1 MVIFGI
7 VNRDA
12 YNQLI
17 LLIKRLRADK
27 NSFWVLVDLERGSV
41 LESPSMTAYSG
52 SIFVIC
58 RLFLD
63 FNEVKYIVKKSL
75 FRLCPFS
82 KVFKFHKIPTFA
94 SIFMEFLS
102 KDRLPLKPSPIKMSH
117 FQYGG
122 CRQ

>member
-52 SIFVIC
+52 SIFLIC

-63 FNEVKYIVKKSL
+63 FNEVKCKIAWH
-75 FRLCPFS
+75 CP
-82 KVFKFHKIPTFA
+82 HQLHGITRTDCMA
-94 SIFMEFLS
+94 
-102 KDRLPLKPSPIKMSH
+102 LPAPVAWHYPHQLHGIARTSCMALPALIGMTDSP
-117 FQYGG
+117 
-122 CRQ
+122 

>member
-75 FRLCPFS
+75 FRCAHFLKYLNSTRFQHLPQFS
-82 KVFKFHKIPTFA
+82 WNF
-94 SIFMEFLS
+94 FL
-102 KDRLPLKPSPIKMSH
+102 KTGFP
-117 FQYGG
+117 
-122 CRQ
+122 

>member
-41 LESPSMTAYSG
+41 LESPSMTAYSVPYF
-52 SIFVIC
+52 SFVDCFWISM
-58 RLFLD
+58 RL
-63 FNEVKYIVKKSL
+63 NI
-75 FRLCPFS
+75 
-82 KVFKFHKIPTFA
+82 
-94 SIFMEFLS
+94 
-102 KDRLPLKPSPIKMSH
+102 
-117 FQYGG
+117 
-122 CRQ
+122 